1 VRLGLQG
8 EQLLERR
15 EEQEEH
21 RDPNN
26 GVAAG
31 EGDDEGEAD
40 QHVHNLPL
48 RVRPGSPGCDGS
60 REVGAGES
68 PPVREGW
75 TASGKM
81 EPMTTISEPEAENCR
96 HDLAAGT
103 CSICKMERPDAR
115 PPVFTTA
122 GRRAYHASRDC
133 KVLVKNQ
140 AKLLED
146 SGKVAV
152 VRTVSVAEVV
162 EAGRPPCPTCVTD

>member
-1 VRLGLQG
+1 MSGMG
-8 EQLLERR
+8 EVPMRER
-15 EEQEEH
+15 
-21 RDPNN
+21 
-26 GVAAG
+26 
-31 EGDDEGEAD
+31 
-40 QHVHNLPL
+40 
-48 RVRPGSPGCDGS
+48 
-60 REVGAGES
+60 
-68 PPVREGW
+68 W

-81 EPMTTISEPEAENCR
+81 KSMTTISEPEAENCR

-103 CSICKMERPDAR
+103 CSICKFEKPDAR

-133 KVLVKNQ
+133 KILAKNQ